1 MALKKLTL
9 GIKKR
14 EGGGLR
20 KLDPNAMKKRREAA
34 KALDFV
40 ERQTDPIGEIPEE
53 LDPEQENEERIARL
67 DLVLNGKVPPSAEP
81 AEGDDA
87 QTSTMKADLKRQGKA
102 YEEQGKTDYYKVIVF
117 ADGASAEAFMEKIG
131 YFDKELTYIDGHI
144 LAESMGFDLPKPK
157 VRLQKSRPP
166 QKSYERL
173 VTAFSRREDKRRSG
187 SALN

>member
-1 MALKKLTL
+1 MALKKLNL

-20 KLDPNAMKKRREAA
+20 KLDPDRMKKRREAA

-40 ERQTDPIGEIPEE
+40 ERQTDPIGDMPED
-53 LDPEQENEERIARL
+53 LDPERENEERVARL
-67 DLVLNGKVPPSAEP
+67 DLVLNGKVPASAEP

-87 QTSTMKADLKRQGKA
+87 QATSMKADLKRQGQA
-102 YEEQGKTDYYKVIVF
+102 YAEQGKTDYYRVIVF
-117 ADGASAEAFMEKIG
+117 ADGASAEAFMAKVG

-144 LAESMGFDLPKPK
+144 LANALGFDLPKPK
-157 VRLQKSRPP
+157 LRLQKIRPP

-173 VTAFSRREDKRRSG
+173 VTAFSRRGDK
-187 SALN
+187 A